1 VSRRDA
7 LLDFHGVSRTVLEAR
22 IRVLVRLLD
31 EILDHPD
38 VRDALYTDIQD
49 LIDRAVESLIVRE
62 RG

>member
-1 VSRRDA
+1 MRCSTSTA
-7 LLDFHGVSRTVLEAR
+7 SAAPVLEAR